1 MGCSFVD
8 AREIRFTLR
17 PVSCAG
23 HYCEPVAIRQ
33 VGQLKAVNARCSDAL
48 PRQRAKEAGRKK
60 SAARELARAV
70 QGSDAMKRLFGAIAA
85 FSILLAS
92 GGHSLAQGWPNRPIR
107 MVVPYTPG
115 GYTDLMAR
123 LVGQKISEAL
133 GQPIVF
139 ENKPGANAIIGT
151 DVVAK
156 AAPDGYTFGTVI
168 AAHAVNATLNP
179 KLPYDTLKDFSYV
192 SLMSVAPLIM
202 IAHPSL
208 PANNVKELVALA
220 KTKPGQLNFASSGV
234 GAAAH
239 LTMEMF
245 KSRTGIEMQHIPY
258 KGTAGA
264 LQDTVGGQINV
275 MFDIVGPLM
284 PQVRSGNAKAIV
296 VTAKERIPAAP
307 DVPTMAE
314 QGVPDF
320 ISGTW
325 AGIIAPAGT
334 PREIVDR
341 VAAEAKKALADP
353 AMKAK
358 LAEQGIVAVGDGPD
372 EFRVFVTDEIS
383 RWSKVITDA
392 GIKME

>member
-1 MGCSFVD
+1 MK
-8 AREIRFTLR
+8 TLFR
-17 PVSCAG
+17 
-23 HYCEPVAIRQ
+23 
-33 VGQLKAVNARCSDAL
+33 
-48 PRQRAKEAGRKK
+48 
-60 SAARELARAV
+60 
-70 QGSDAMKRLFGAIAA
+70 AIAA
-85 FSILLAS
+85 LAIVLACA
-92 GGHSLAQGWPNRPIR
+92 GGALAQGWPNRPIR
-107 MVVPYTPG
+107 MIVPYTPG

-133 GQPIVF
+133 GQPIIF

-208 PANNVKELVALA
+208 PANNVQELIALA
-220 KTKPGQLNFASSGV
+220 KAKPGELNFASSGV

-245 KSRTGIEMQHIPY
+245 KSRTGIDMQHIPY

-264 LQDTVGGQINV
+264 LQDVIGGRINI
-275 MFDIVGPLM
+275 MFDVVGPLM
-284 PQVRSGNAKAIV
+284 PQVRAGLAKSIV
-296 VTAKERIPAAP
+296 VTAKERIPAAS

-320 ISGTW
+320 VSGTW

-334 PREIVDR
+334 PKEIVDR
-341 VAAEAKKALADP
+341 ISAEAKKALADP
-353 AMKAK
+353 ALQAK
-358 LAEQGIVAVGDGPD
+358 LVEQGIVAVGGTPD
-372 EFRVFVTDEIS
+372 EFRAFVTEEIA
-383 RWSKVITDA
+383 RWRKVITDA
-392 GIKME
+392 GIKMEP

>member
-1 MGCSFVD
+1 MK
-8 AREIRFTLR
+8 TLFR
-17 PVSCAG
+17 AL
-23 HYCEPVAIRQ
+23 AA
-33 VGQLKAVNARCSDAL
+33 LAVVL
-48 PRQRAKEAGRKK
+48 PG
-60 SAARELARAV
+60 
-70 QGSDAMKRLFGAIAA
+70 
-85 FSILLAS
+85 AS
-92 GGHSLAQGWPNRPIR
+92 GALAQNWPNRPIR
-107 MVVPYTPG
+107 MIVPYTPG

-123 LVGQKISEAL
+123 LVGQKISDAL
-133 GQPIVF
+133 GQPIIF

-208 PANNVKELVALA
+208 PANNVQELIALA
-220 KTKPGQLNFASSGV
+220 KAKPGELNFASSGV

-245 KSRTGIEMQHIPY
+245 KSRTGIDMQHIPY

-264 LQDTVGGQINV
+264 LQDTVGGRINV

-284 PQVRSGNAKAIV
+284 EQVRAGNAKAIV
-296 VTAKERIPAAP
+296 VTAKDRIAAAP

-320 ISGTW
+320 VSGTW

-334 PREIVDR
+334 PKEIVDR

-353 AMKAK
+353 AMKEK
-358 LAEQGIVAVGDGPD
+358 LAEQGIVPGGSTPE
-372 EFRVFVTDEIS
+372 EFRAFVAEEIA
-383 RWSKVITDA
+383 RWKKVVTDA
-392 GIKME
+392 GIKMEP

>member
-1 MGCSFVD
+1 MK
-8 AREIRFTLR
+8 TLFR
-17 PVSCAG
+17 
-23 HYCEPVAIRQ
+23 
-33 VGQLKAVNARCSDAL
+33 
-48 PRQRAKEAGRKK
+48 
-60 SAARELARAV
+60 
-70 QGSDAMKRLFGAIAA
+70 AIAA
-85 FSILLAS
+85 LAIVLAGA
-92 GGHSLAQGWPNRPIR
+92 GGALAQGWPNRPIR
-107 MVVPYTPG
+107 MIVPYTPG

-123 LVGQKISEAL
+123 LVGQKISDAL
-133 GQPIVF
+133 GQPIIF

-208 PANNVKELVALA
+208 PANNVQELIALA
-220 KTKPGQLNFASSGV
+220 KAKPGELNFASSGV

-245 KSRTGIEMQHIPY
+245 KSRTGIDMQHIPY

-264 LQDTVGGQINV
+264 LQDVIGGRINV
-275 MFDIVGPLM
+275 MFDVVGPLM
-284 PQVRSGNAKAIV
+284 PQVRSGLAKAIV
-296 VTAKERIPAAP
+296 VTAKERIPAAS

-314 QGVPDF
+314 QGVADF
-320 ISGTW
+320 VSGTW
-325 AGIIAPAGT
+325 AGLIAPAGT
-334 PREIVDR
+334 PKEIVDR

-353 AMKAK
+353 ALKDK
-358 LAEQGIVAVGDGPD
+358 LVEQGIVAVGSTPE
-372 EFRVFVTDEIS
+372 EFRSFVEEEIG
-383 RWSKVITDA
+383 RWRKVITDA

>member
-1 MGCSFVD
+1 
-8 AREIRFTLR
+8 
-17 PVSCAG
+17 
-23 HYCEPVAIRQ
+23 
-33 VGQLKAVNARCSDAL
+33 
-48 PRQRAKEAGRKK
+48 
-60 SAARELARAV
+60 
-70 QGSDAMKRLFGAIAA
+70 MKRLFGAVAA

-92 GGHSLAQGWPNRPIR
+92 AGHSLAQGWPNRPIR

-168 AAHAVNATLNP
+168 GAHAVNARLNP
-179 KLPYDTLKDFSYV
+179 KLPYDTLKDFTYV

-245 KSRTGIEMQHIPY
+245 KSRMGIEMQHIPY

-320 ISGTW
+320 VSGTW

-334 PREIVDR
+334 PKEIVDR

-372 EFRVFVTDEIS
+372 EFRVFVTDEIA

>member
-1 MGCSFVD
+1 MKILFR
-8 AREIRFTLR
+8 ALAAFTVVLA
-17 PVSCAG
+17 CAG
-23 HYCEPVAIRQ
+23 
-33 VGQLKAVNARCSDAL
+33 
-48 PRQRAKEAGRKK
+48 
-60 SAARELARAV
+60 
-70 QGSDAMKRLFGAIAA
+70 GA
-85 FSILLAS
+85 
-92 GGHSLAQGWPNRPIR
+92 LAQGWPNRPIR
-107 MVVPYTPG
+107 MIVPYTPG

-123 LVGQKISEAL
+123 LVGQKISDAL
-133 GQPIVF
+133 GQPIIF

-208 PANNVKELVALA
+208 PANNVQELIALA
-220 KTKPGQLNFASSGV
+220 KAKPGELNFASSGV

-245 KSRTGIEMQHIPY
+245 KSRTGIDMLHIPY

-264 LQDTVGGQINV
+264 LQDVIGGRINV
-275 MFDIVGPLM
+275 MFDVVGPLM
-284 PQVRSGNAKAIV
+284 PQVRSGLAKAIV
-296 VTAKERIPAAP
+296 VTAKERIPAAS

-320 ISGTW
+320 VSGTW
-325 AGIIAPAGT
+325 AGIIAPVGT
-334 PREIVDR
+334 PKEIVDR
-341 VAAEAKKALADP
+341 VAAEARKALADP
-353 AMKAK
+353 LLKDK
-358 LAEQGIVAVGDGPD
+358 LVEQGIVAMGGTPE
-372 EFRVFVTDEIS
+372 EFRAFVAEEIV
-383 RWSKVITDA
+383 RWGKVITDA

>member
-1 MGCSFVD
+1 
-8 AREIRFTLR
+8 
-17 PVSCAG
+17 
-23 HYCEPVAIRQ
+23 
-33 VGQLKAVNARCSDAL
+33 
-48 PRQRAKEAGRKK
+48 
-60 SAARELARAV
+60 
-70 QGSDAMKRLFGAIAA
+70 MKRLFGAVAA

-92 GGHSLAQGWPNRPIR
+92 AGHSLAQGWPNRPIR

-151 DVVAK
+151 DTVAK

-179 KLPYDTLKDFSYV
+179 KLPYDTLKDFTYV

-320 ISGTW
+320 VSGTW

-334 PREIVDR
+334 PKEIVDR

-372 EFRVFVTDEIS
+372 EFRVFVTDEIA
-383 RWSKVITDA
+383 RWNKVITDA

>member
-1 MGCSFVD
+1 VVLRVIFSENRFPHFGITRRGSNVMSITRSFAALAMVL
-8 AREIRFTLR
+8 AIMPGLG
-17 PVSCAG
+17 SSACA
-23 HYCEPVAIRQ
+23 Q
-33 VGQLKAVNARCSDAL
+33 S
-48 PRQRAKEAGRKK
+48 
-60 SAARELARAV
+60 
-70 QGSDAMKRLFGAIAA
+70 
-85 FSILLAS
+85 
-92 GGHSLAQGWPNRPIR
+92 WPTKPIR
-107 MVVPYTPG
+107 MIVPYTPG

-123 LVGQKISEAL
+123 TVGQKLSEAL

-156 AAPDGYTFGTVI
+156 APPDGYTIGTVI

-208 PANNVKELVALA
+208 PANNMKELIALA
-220 KTKPGQLNFASSGV
+220 KAKPGELNFASSGV

-245 KSRTGIEMQHIPY
+245 KSRTGINMQHVPY

-264 LQDTVGGQINV
+264 LQDTVGGRINV
-275 MFDIVGPLM
+275 MFDVVGPLM
-284 PQVRSGNAKAIV
+284 PQVRAGNVKALA
-296 VTAKERIPAAP
+296 VTAKERIPAAA
-307 DVPTMAE
+307 DVATMAE

-334 PREIVDR
+334 PKEIVAR
-341 VAAEAKKALADP
+341 IAAETRKALADP
-353 AMKAK
+353 AMRDK
-358 LAEQGIVAVGDGPD
+358 LAEQGIVAVGNTPD
-372 EFRVFVTDEIS
+372 EFRAFVAEEVA
-383 RWSKVITDA
+383 RWGTVIKDA
-392 GIKME
+392 GIKAEP